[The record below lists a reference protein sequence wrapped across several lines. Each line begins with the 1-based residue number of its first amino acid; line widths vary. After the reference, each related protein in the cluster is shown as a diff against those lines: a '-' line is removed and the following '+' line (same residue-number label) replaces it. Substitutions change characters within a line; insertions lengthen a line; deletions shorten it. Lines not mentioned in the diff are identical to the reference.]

1 MANGAIFIPVSE
13 LNLCQEYDPVVVCE
27 SKFLASLSFVKSN
40 FFNIVFLCWPIDWP
54 FALPASQQ
62 ASVLATAGHRRPAWL
77 EPCFPEIHFLAYG
90 QFCYRHSSPCFSTSS
105 CMTKDCMT
113 KTSKMESTAVV
124 LGKQSSPHN
133 WEKGCGCP

>member
-1 MANGAIFIPVSE
+1 MLSWEQGLSVPLPFGIFLQIKYAEMANGAIFIPVSE

-62 ASVLATAGHRRPAWL
+62 ASVLATAGQR
-77 EPCFPEIHFLAYG
+77 G
-90 QFCYRHSSPCFSTSS
+90 
-105 CMTKDCMT
+105 
-113 KTSKMESTAVV
+113 
-124 LGKQSSPHN
+124 
-133 WEKGCGCP
+133 